1 MAITVIPTV
10 SDVPFYEF
18 EVELDG
24 TEFKLEF
31 RFNDR
36 DDAWYMS
43 MLDIDDVL
51 LRGSIRIVLSWDL
64 LRLWAEATRPD
75 GEIISVNQGKILAPP
90 TLNQLSEE
98 VVLSYIDAADVALI
112 AAEIAALG

>member
-1 MAITVIPTV
+1 MAIDRLPT
-10 SDVPFYEF
+10 STTLPYYEF

-24 TEFKLEF
+24 VEFKLEF

-43 MLDIDDVL
+43 ILDSEDTL
-51 LRGSIRIVLSWDL
+51 LRAGLRVVNSWLL

-75 GEIISVNQGKILAPP
+75 GEIASVNQGQVLAPP
-90 TLNQLSEE
+90 TLNQLGAE
-98 VVLSYIDAADVALI
+98 VVLTYLDAAEV
-112 AAEIAALG
+112 AALG